1 MNPYW
6 NHGLSEKTSELMAFR
21 LFQWYILSKIQRE
34 CSIGYAAIMAVS
46 MPKSVGMGKGNVKNK
61 DKHDGRKTYRSKAAG
76 KLAGSLTGKYE
87 TKVVLT
93 SSAVAL
99 IFPLKFRRR
108 LHDSK
113 SFRNHSRN
121 HLAAFASVFMAVIMP
136 EIEPSSSASDSLGF
150 DNDVKTASS
159 IAIIT
164 GPVNL
169 NQGKTWHQND
179 KW

>member
-1 MNPYW
+1 
-6 NHGLSEKTSELMAFR
+6 
-21 LFQWYILSKIQRE
+21 
-34 CSIGYAAIMAVS
+34 MAVS